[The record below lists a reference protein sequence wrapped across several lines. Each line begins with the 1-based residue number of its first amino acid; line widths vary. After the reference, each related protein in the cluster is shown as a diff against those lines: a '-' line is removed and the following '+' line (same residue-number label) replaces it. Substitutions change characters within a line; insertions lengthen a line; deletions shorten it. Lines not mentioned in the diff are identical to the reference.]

1 MEFQKIAE
9 AEAKTLATQLLTS
22 LESLTMAT
30 VDTNGEPNL
39 RCMMVSAVD
48 GIETV
53 WFSTS
58 AQSEKVAELKA
69 NPKSA
74 LYGFHPEQM
83 SEVRLYGTIELLTDQ
98 KSRERVWKE
107 EYKQYWPEGITAPD
121 MMVMKFT
128 VKHGKFSGGG
138 KTGSF

>member
-1 MEFQKIAE
+1 MEFQKITE
-9 AEAKTLATQLLTS
+9 AEAKTLASQLLAS

-30 VDTNGEPNL
+30 VGKNGEPNV
-39 RCMMVSAVD
+39 RCMAVGAMD
-48 GIETV
+48 GIDTL

-69 NPKSA
+69 NPMSA

-83 SEVRLYGTIELLTDQ
+83 SEVRLYGTVELLTDR

-107 EYKQYWPEGITAPD
+107 EYKQYWPEGIASPD

-128 VKHGKFSGGG
+128 VKRGHYSGNGM
-138 KTGSF
+138 TGSF